1 MNKTTDFIAKSIL
14 SGVLIAFGCISY
26 ITIENHVLGAF
37 IFSLGL
43 LTVILQKALL
53 YTGKVGYLE
62 LTARHILTYIVPILL
77 LNLVAIWVTCWAFA
91 GFSGIELDTAAL
103 IAKKQQELWHEALLR
118 SIGCGAMMYI
128 AVEGFKRYR
137 NPLCVV
143 LPVMC
148 FILCGFEHCIA
159 DFGYMGMNGTLWVPQ
174 LPVWIVGNAI
184 GSLIIRHLASLEE

>member
-1 MNKTTDFIAKSIL
+1 MKDLILKSLL

-62 LTARHILTYIVPILL
+62 FSVKHIGGFILPILV
-77 LNLVAIWVTCWAFA
+77 LNLVAIWLTCWAFA
-91 GFSGIELDTAAL
+91 GFSGIALDTSAL
-103 IAKKQQELWHEALLR
+103 IAAKQTELWHQALLR

-174 LPVWIVGNAI
+174 LPVWIVGNGI
-184 GSLIIRHLASLEE
+184 GSLLIRHLGGLEDATR